1 MGRQSDTR
9 QKGAGGWL
17 MLALGGL
24 LAANIEAQTASPS
37 WRAVANEQGRRI
49 EVDTSS
55 VRREKEGIFATSRL
69 IMAREMRD
77 TRSGETY
84 HYIQTTSRY
93 DCKTRAT
100 ATLRRSFVKAD
111 DSTIRTDDMP
121 NAAQLPVRSRTMD
134 DAVLRELCRPMA
146 ATQPRL
152 SNREQLERIRDA
164 IKTRL
169 EPALAAQA
177 ERGKPR
183 NPTAAATGKIAT
195 VAVVR
200 DTPAASATPRATT
213 STSRRT
219 ATVNTG
225 KTNRSQ
231 SATLCAQGQRQ
242 APIDVRDGI
251 QVDLEP
257 LLFDY
262 QASTFSILDTGATI
276 EVRSSA
282 QNHLSLLGK
291 TYSLEHLRFYRP
303 SGMKLAGRSYAM
315 SALLEHRAAD
325 GERLIVAV
333 MLAHGTANPVVQTLW
348 NHLPL
353 ERNLPVRP
361 PTATIDLN
369 QFLPEARGYH
379 TFMGSLVEAPCSEGV
394 LWIVLQTPATLSPEQ
409 EAIFAHLYPNNARP
423 AQAAHGRLIKSSRG
437 ASGIRS
443 QARQTDVPVEGGKAD
458 NNHDPHGD

>member
-1 MGRQSDTR
+1 MGRRNDTR

-146 ATQPRL
+146 ATQPAATQPRL

-169 EPALAAQA
+169 
-177 ERGKPR
+177 
-183 NPTAAATGKIAT
+183 
-195 VAVVR
+195 
-200 DTPAASATPRATT
+200 
-213 STSRRT
+213 
-219 ATVNTG
+219 
-225 KTNRSQ
+225 
-231 SATLCAQGQRQ
+231 
-242 APIDVRDGI
+242 
-251 QVDLEP
+251 
-257 LLFDY
+257 
-262 QASTFSILDTGATI
+262 
-276 EVRSSA
+276 
-282 QNHLSLLGK
+282 
-291 TYSLEHLRFYRP
+291 
-303 SGMKLAGRSYAM
+303 
-315 SALLEHRAAD
+315 
-325 GERLIVAV
+325 
-333 MLAHGTANPVVQTLW
+333 
-348 NHLPL
+348 
-353 ERNLPVRP
+353 
-361 PTATIDLN
+361 
-369 QFLPEARGYH
+369 
-379 TFMGSLVEAPCSEGV
+379 
-394 LWIVLQTPATLSPEQ
+394 
-409 EAIFAHLYPNNARP
+409 
-423 AQAAHGRLIKSSRG
+423 
-437 ASGIRS
+437 
-443 QARQTDVPVEGGKAD
+443 
-458 NNHDPHGD
+458 